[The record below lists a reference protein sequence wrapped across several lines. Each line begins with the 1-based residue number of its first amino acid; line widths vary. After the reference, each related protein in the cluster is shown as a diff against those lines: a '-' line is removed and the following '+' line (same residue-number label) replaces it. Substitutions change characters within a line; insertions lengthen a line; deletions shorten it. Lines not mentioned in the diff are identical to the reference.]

1 MTLTKH
7 YKQYWIISYYSANLS
22 SASILFPFLVSLR
35 DLILVICLSL
45 SLLTKKF
52 FDTCLFLLDLYYCI
66 VYTFV
71 IEEKLIP
78 SIYHKKNFLLGFTNL
93 SIYRLTF
100 LSCKRCPKCTEV
112 RIIWIICN
120 IQEMILQHPVLS
132 EISSPP
138 STSLVCTVA
147 WCTLDSSMFLDA
159 AKNLGH
165 SNMRWFLG
173 SKLGSRKVFHCFHQI
188 PFERYIKCNA
198 I

>member
-1 MTLTKH
+1 MTLSKH
-7 YKQYWIISYYSANLS
+7 YKKYWIISYYSANLS

-78 SIYHKKNFLLGFTNL
+78 SIYHTKKNFLLGFTNL

-100 LSCKRCPKCTEV
+100 LSCKRCPQCTEV
-112 RIIWIICN
+112 RIICPSSRN
-120 IQEMILQHPVLS
+120 ILYFQKYQARLPQVWSVRWHDVHWTLLCS
-132 EISSPP
+132 W
-138 STSLVCTVA
+138 TRQR
-147 WCTLDSSMFLDA
+147 TLDIQTWGGFYTL
-159 AKNLGH
+159 N
-165 SNMRWFLG
+165 
-173 SKLGSRKVFHCFHQI
+173 
-188 PFERYIKCNA
+188 
-198 I
+198 